1 MSSSTA
7 APIRKSTRHC
17 RLSQR
22 AKEAIDSL
30 PRSLL
35 HSSSSSS
42 SSEPSST
49 SSSTSKKEYNINTP
63 STSSFSLVT
72 DNTETISIKNDD
84 SPIIIIDD
92 SLRNSK
98 RTRKPSWKAEEME
111 KQQQKINI
119 LSPNKKKQLKRSSM
133 SDDEDE
139 NNDIEE
145 ENDKI
150 SSSSPISKIR
160 KIDPSSSTHS
170 LKTEMML
177 QRQKRLFQLELL
189 KAQQNLNN
197 DDSSSSSS
205 SSAAES
211 SDEDNEDINTI
222 VESINDKIPVEAQSP
237 LSSISIAKKD
247 DYDFIDDFALQDN
260 DNDRFTKELHTN
272 SPFSST
278 SSVSLK
284 HISTDDEE
292 EEDFEKYDY
301 FDGAELFEK
310 TAFSSED
317 EIEDVDFYQEKLSN
331 INDFHH
337 SFNEPIIPHLQQ
349 DNLSII
355 SNNIANIAATN
366 ISHDITNLPMEI
378 DSSIINLYDI
388 KEINLENISA
398 NNFVITDAEMSQLID
413 NGNSLYSDI
422 TNIIKATLNND
433 LNSNSKKPE
442 LEIDTT
448 NIEKEIAKVVEIEV
462 NNNNNINNNKNENDQ
477 VQDQNKNDNVDFVIN
492 DLETPLKNI
501 VAQATSVSFNS
512 VASTN
517 NASPSINLAEKIKN
531 LKDEEKKFGTHSS
544 EQRWPLS
551 PTDNS
556 SSFNLLDTLLIKKKS
571 SMKFQNLNNFE
582 NTYPITNN
590 NNETSIDDFLNL
602 TQASNEEDK
611 IEKDNIE
618 SDSDAIESPSFASME
633 TVELSGSPNNSP
645 KIGNVSSTFN
655 DSQNQDKSLPFGRI
669 PLDYRHQKQ
678 ANLALIFNH
687 ENKSNLKNKSKNFKN
702 STKKALNKRAIL
714 SGRVYK
720 EMVNTG
726 ASFGISEFLI

>member
-1 MSSSTA
+1 MSSSTT

-35 HSSSSSS
+35 HSNSSN
-42 SSEPSST
+42 SST
-49 SSSTSKKEYNINTP
+49 SSSNSKKEYNINTP
-63 STSSFSLVT
+63 TTSFFSSVT
-72 DNTETISIKNDD
+72 DNTETITIKNDE
-84 SPIIIIDD
+84 SPMIIDD
-92 SLRNSK
+92 STKNSK

-111 KQQQKINI
+111 KQQQRINT

-139 NNDIEE
+139 NNDIEA
-145 ENDKI
+145 NDKI
-150 SSSSPISKIR
+150 LSSPSFSKIR
-160 KIDPSSSTHS
+160 KIDSSSSSTHS

-197 DDSSSSSS
+197 DSSTSSSS
-205 SSAAES
+205 AES
-211 SDEDNEDINTI
+211 SDEDNEDINFIDET
-222 VESINDKIPVEAQSP
+222 INDKKPAEAQSP
-237 LSSISIAKKD
+237 FSSISIVNKD

-260 DNDRFTKELHTN
+260 DNDRFTKELHPN
-272 SPFSST
+272 SPFSSN
-278 SSVSLK
+278 SSASLK
-284 HISTDDEE
+284 HISTDDEEE

-331 INDFHH
+331 INDYHH
-337 SFNEPIIPHLQQ
+337 FFNEPIIPHFPQ
-349 DNLSII
+349 DNFSIT
-355 SNNIANIAATN
+355 SNTTPTATATTV
-366 ISHDITNLPMEI
+366 SHDITNLPMEI
-378 DSSIINLYDI
+378 DSSLLDLNDI
-388 KEINLENISA
+388 KEINLDNIAA
-398 NNFVITDAEMSQLID
+398 NNFVITDAVMSQLID

-422 TNIIKATLNND
+422 TSIIKATLNND
-433 LNSNSKKPE
+433 LISYTKKPE
-442 LEIDTT
+442 LEIDIT
-448 NIEKEIAKVVEIEV
+448 NIEKEIAKVVECEV
-462 NNNNNINNNKNENDQ
+462 NNNNKINNNEND
-477 VQDQNKNDNVDFVIN
+477 NDNNSHVSVDNVGSVDNDDFVIA
-492 DLETPLKNI
+492 DLESPLKNM
-501 VAQATSVSFNS
+501 VEQTPFDSA
-512 VASTN
+512 ASTN
-517 NASPSINLAEKIKN
+517 NVSPSINLAEKIRN
-531 LKDEEKKFGTHSS
+531 LKDEEKKIGNHSS

-571 SMKFQNLNNFE
+571 SMRFQNLNNIE

-602 TQASNEEDK
+602 TQDCNEEEK
-611 IEKDNIE
+611 IEQDTIE
-618 SDSDAIESPSFASME
+618 SDTDPIESPSSTAME
-633 TVELSGSPNNSP
+633 TVEVSGSPNNSP
-645 KIGNVSSTFN
+645 KIGQISAIFN
-655 DSQNQDKSLPFGRI
+655 HSQNQDKSLPFGRI
-669 PLDYRHQKQ
+669 SLDYRHQKQ
-678 ANLALIFNH
+678 ANLALVFNH
-687 ENKSNLKNKSKNFKN
+687 ENKSNLKNKFKDFKN
-702 STKKALNKRAIL
+702 PTKKALNKRAIL